1 MAVKILHTAD
11 WQIGKVFADIDD
23 LDGDRAAELRSQ
35 RLKTVAK
42 IAAKA
47 TEHAVDAVVVAGDV
61 FDTNDRSK
69 VTDELLLRTLGAME
83 GFGGDWLL
91 LPGNHDAAGGQ
102 SAWERLK
109 QLKPPANIKLM
120 TTAEP
125 QLIADHRLAILPAP
139 LLRRHEA
146 SDVTAVL
153 DGMQT
158 PPETVRVGVAHGSV
172 KSQLPEGSKVHNE
185 IAADRADRAR
195 LDYLALGDWHGTKCI
210 DSRTW
215 YSGTPEQ
222 ERFKDNDPGNVLLVD
237 IASPGA
243 EPEVSVHRV
252 GVHRWIRLERTL
264 SVSSD
269 LDRLLQELGGLDEN
283 AVIDLD
289 VSGQLD
295 LADQQRLQHAVDQ
308 LAARH
313 RSFTFND
320 DDLHLEPSDEDIVG
334 LGADGYVGE
343 VIATLREQQK
353 EDWDEAAIARDA
365 LAILTT
371 LLREHGREAS
381 R

>member
-1 MAVKILHTAD
+1 MPRFLHTAD
-11 WQIGKVFADIDD
+11 WQIGRRYSAFEAEDAAALFEARFAAIRRIGE
-23 LDGDRAAELRSQ
+23 LAASEQ
-35 RLKTVAK
+35 
-42 IAAKA
+42 
-47 TEHAVDAVVVAGDV
+47 VDAVLVAGDV
-61 FDTNDRSK
+61 FDSQFIAHRD
-69 VTDELLLRTLGAME
+69 LHRTFQAMQAFA
-83 GFGGDWLL
+83 GPWLMI
-91 LPGNHDAAGGQ
+91 PGNHDAALAE
-102 SAWERLK
+102 SVWERAARIGAV
-109 QLKPPANIKLM
+109 PANVHIFTKIGVYLFEKNGF
-120 TTAEP
+120 AV
-125 QLIADHRLAILPAP
+125 LASPLTQRHTHDDLTDWFDRSDTPAG
-139 LLRRHEA
+139 LLRIG
-146 SDVTAVL
+146 L
-153 DGMQT
+153 
-158 PPETVRVGVAHGSV
+158 AHGSV
-172 KSQLPEGSKVHNE
+172 TDVLMEAADSANP
-185 IAADRADRAR
+185 IAANRAQTAR

-353 EDWDEAAIARDA
+353 EDSDEAAIARDA

>member
-158 PPETVRVGVAHGSV
+158 PPETVRVGVAHGREV
-172 KSQLPEGSKVHNE
+172 DPEELRHAYAVRRRVASCTSAK
-185 IAADRADRAR
+185 AR
-195 LDYLALGDWHGTKCI
+195 NAPS
-210 DSRTW
+210 SRT
-215 YSGTPEQ
+215 
-222 ERFKDNDPGNVLLVD
+222 
-237 IASPGA
+237 
-243 EPEVSVHRV
+243 
-252 GVHRWIRLERTL
+252 
-264 SVSSD
+264 
-269 LDRLLQELGGLDEN
+269 
-283 AVIDLD
+283 
-289 VSGQLD
+289 
-295 LADQQRLQHAVDQ
+295 
-308 LAARH
+308 
-313 RSFTFND
+313 
-320 DDLHLEPSDEDIVG
+320 
-334 LGADGYVGE
+334 
-343 VIATLREQQK
+343 
-353 EDWDEAAIARDA
+353 
-365 LAILTT
+365 
-371 LLREHGREAS
+371 
-381 R
+381 

>member
-1 MAVKILHTAD
+1 MTSSRRSGILLHPTSLPGPFGSGDLGESAYHFVDWLHTA
-11 WQIGKVFADIDD
+11 G
-23 LDGDRAAELRSQ
+23 Q
-35 RLKTVAK
+35 RLWQV
-42 IAAKA
+42 
-47 TEHAVDAVVVAGDV
+47 
-61 FDTNDRSK
+61 
-69 VTDELLLRTLGAME
+69 LPLG
-83 GFGGDWLL
+83 GIG
-91 LPGNHDAAGGQ
+91 PGNSPYMSS
-102 SAWERLK
+102 SAF
-109 QLKPPANIKLM
+109 A
-120 TTAEP
+120 
-125 QLIADHRLAILPAP
+125 
-139 LLRRHEA
+139 
-146 SDVTAVL
+146 
-153 DGMQT
+153 
-158 PPETVRVGVAHGSV
+158 
-172 KSQLPEGSKVHNE
+172 
-185 IAADRADRAR
+185 
-195 LDYLALGDWHGTKCI
+195 
-210 DSRTW
+210 
-215 YSGTPEQ
+215 
-222 ERFKDNDPGNVLLVD
+222 GNVLLVD

-353 EDWDEAAIARDA
+353 EDSDEAVIARDA
-365 LAILTT
+365 LAILAA

>member
-1 MAVKILHTAD
+1 M
-11 WQIGKVFADIDD
+11 
-23 LDGDRAAELRSQ
+23 
-35 RLKTVAK
+35 
-42 IAAKA
+42 
-47 TEHAVDAVVVAGDV
+47 HAHLFQAHAGLS
-61 FDTNDRSK
+61 RG
-69 VTDELLLRTLGAME
+69 R
-83 GFGGDWLL
+83 WLMI
-91 LPGNHDAAGGQ
+91 PGNHDAALGE
-102 SAWERLK
+102 SVWTRALRLGP
-109 QLKPPANIKLM
+109 LPANLHLALSSQ
-120 TTAEP
+120 TLAFAE
-125 QLIADHRLAILPAP
+125 AGFCVLAAP
-139 LLRRHEA
+139 LTQRHTYNDLTEWFVSAPSDAGQLRI
-146 SDVTAVL
+146 
-153 DGMQT
+153 GI
-158 PPETVRVGVAHGSV
+158 AHGSV
-172 KSQLPEGSKVHNE
+172 QGVLAPDIDSANP
-185 IAADRADRAR
+185 IAAGRAASAR
-195 LDYLALGDWHGTKCI
+195 LDYLALGDWHGCKQI
-210 DSRTW
+210 DTHTW
-215 YSGTPEQ
+215 YSGTPETD
-222 ERFKDNDPGNVLLVD
+222 RFRGNEPGFALLVQ

-353 EDWDEAAIARDA
+353 EDSDEAAIARDA